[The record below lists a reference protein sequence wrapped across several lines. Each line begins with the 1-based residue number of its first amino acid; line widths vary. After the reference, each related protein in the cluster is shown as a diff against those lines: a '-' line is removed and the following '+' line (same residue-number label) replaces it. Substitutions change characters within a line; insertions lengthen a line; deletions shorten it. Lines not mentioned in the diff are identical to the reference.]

1 MRKIIAL
8 FGILGCLSPLW
19 GQAPKVVQTEQQ
31 TWLGYFSQ
39 IRFSQR
45 WGLWVDAHFRLKD
58 DFVGAPAQ
66 AIVRPGLTYY
76 VSDDVRLT
84 AAYAYVHHFPGEG
97 HENIYQPEH
106 RPWQQVQWFIRG
118 KNARLMNWVR
128 LEERFRRK
136 ILNDNELADGY
147 RFNWRVRYNTALF
160 IPLTRKK
167 FQPGGLSF
175 LLNDEIFLNFGKN
188 ITYNIFDQNRLF
200 AGLVWQVTAHTQL
213 HAGYMNLYQQQAA
226 GNVFKN
232 QHTIRLFVFQN
243 FDVRPKK

>member
-1 MRKIIAL
+1 MKKIIAL
-8 FGILGCLSPLW
+8 LGLLGCLSPLW
-19 GQAPKVVQTEQQ
+19 GQAPKIVQTDRQL
-31 TWLGYFSQ
+31 WLGYFNQ
-39 IRFSQR
+39 TRFTQR
-45 WGLWVDAHFRLKD
+45 WGLWLDAHFRLKD
-58 DFVGAPAQ
+58 DFTGAPAQ
-66 AIVRPGLTYY
+66 AIVRPGLIYY
-76 VSDDVRLT
+76 ISDDIRLT
-84 AAYAYVHHFPGEG
+84 AAYGYVHHFPGEG
-97 HENIYQPEH
+97 HQNTYRPEH

-200 AGLVWQVTAHTQL
+200 AGLVWQINAHTQL
-213 HAGYMNLYQQQAA
+213 HGGYMNLYQQQAS
-226 GNVFKN
+226 GNVFSN
-232 QHTIRLFVFQN
+232 VHAIRFFVFQN
-243 FDVRPKK
+243 FDLRPKE